1 MKKNLTIQ
9 LLAFL
14 FLFSFGCGN
23 ASTESAP
30 SEKARDFTAYDINGS
45 PVELSAYKGSV
56 IILNFFGTW
65 CPPCRMEMPD
75 FNEIAKEH
83 RNDVKIIAINVVG
96 ENVSKVKEFADSYKL
111 VFPVI
116 IDDGKLASLY
126 GPIRAIPVTVI
137 IDKNFNIVKRYVGA
151 RTKDVF
157 ETDIRELR

>member
-1 MKKNLTIQ
+1 MKKSLTIQ

-23 ASTESAP
+23 ASTESAS

-45 PVELSAYKGSV
+45 PVELSAYKGKV

-96 ENVSKVKEFADSYKL
+96 ENVSKVKEFSDSYKL

-126 GPIRAIPVTVI
+126 GAHSRHTGH
-137 IDKNFNIVKRYVGA
+137 RYY
-151 RTKDVF
+151 
-157 ETDIRELR
+157 